1 MELGV
6 KVLDL
11 FLAEITLLIEVDEP
25 LEKVKKKKLFKIS
38 LNLDCHN
45 F

>member
-6 KVLDL
+6 KVLNL

-25 LEKVKKKKLFKIS
+25 LEKVDFFLFKIS